1 MMDLELQLSD
11 GVVRT
16 RRRLTPEYSRTVAS
30 GTAVAMY
37 RDVVRQ
43 AQLAELRG
51 VGLRITPDRIHAFVT
66 WLDSLDD

>member
-1 MMDLELQLSD
+1 MTDLELHLSD
-11 GVVRT
+11 GIVRT
-16 RRRLTPEYSRTVAS
+16 RRRPYTDSRTIAK

-37 RDVVRQ
+37 QDVRRQ

-51 VGLRITPDRIHAFVT
+51 VGLRVTPDRIHAFVT